1 VLGKPN
7 PRQRQPKPLATL
19 PDHTLD
25 QRIRGIQKIAHQ
37 SAKTGQVLAEQ
48 MREGLETFSEEVD

>member
-1 VLGKPN
+1 MTQARKPR
-7 PRQRQPKPLATL
+7 PPKKPLPLL
-19 PDHTLD
+19 PDRELNNKVMAI
-25 QRIRGIQKIAHQ
+25 RIMAHQ